1 MVRTGPWHSATEWRR
16 WGRDDRRGSNARRSG
31 PPNRTPGS
39 SLTSLAIDMLDE
51 AMGICASKTV
61 RVGFPNVPDVSDVS
75 DVEPGLYGPTVSFSM
90 PTPTPISHSTAE
102 VAAPNVAMQASLTSS
117 ASSRAS
123 GQFGRGF
130 STWVESS
137 WRPVFGP
144 PSGGA
149 RPVTV
154 GR

>member
-1 MVRTGPWHSATEWRR
+1 
-16 WGRDDRRGSNARRSG
+16 
-31 PPNRTPGS
+31 
-39 SLTSLAIDMLDE
+39 MLDE
-51 AMGICASKTV
+51 AMDICASKTV
-61 RVGFPNVPDVSDVS
+61 RVGFPNVPNVSGVS
-75 DVEPGLYGPTVSFSM
+75 AVESGLYGLTLSFSTS
-90 PTPTPISHSTAE
+90 TPTRISHSTTEA
-102 VAAPNVAMQASLTSS
+102 AAPNVAMQASLTFS

-149 RPVTV
+149 RPATV